1 MLTVG
6 LATALG
12 VTAFL
17 VSLYCIC
24 TCRKRSNQGKPPA
37 PLPTVSETVKRS
49 PLMMESM
56 MMEACYPELQML
68 DALSRSVRQKKQH
81 VHEEIVK
88 LYGTSP
94 TSNVY
99 SGDPSRPSLKQI
111 KRHRMMMQQQ
121 SQMERT
127 GQNVT
132 TVLVGSDQPR
142 NNNRSDEALYWE
154 IGHQQQL
161 LPPTPV

>member
-1 MLTVG
+1 
-6 LATALG
+6 
-12 VTAFL
+12 
-17 VSLYCIC
+17 
-24 TCRKRSNQGKPPA
+24 
-37 PLPTVSETVKRS
+37 
-49 PLMMESM
+49 

-68 DALSRSVRQKKQH
+68 DALSRSVRQKKQS

-88 LYGTSP
+88 LYGASPAERSVSP
-94 TSNVY
+94 TNNVY
-99 SGDPSRPSLKQI
+99 SNEPGRPSLKQI

-121 SQMERT
+121 QSQMERA

-132 TVLVGSDQPR
+132 TVVVGPARPACLVDQPIR
-142 NNNRSDEALYWE
+142 NRSEEALYWE

>member
-1 MLTVG
+1 
-6 LATALG
+6 
-12 VTAFL
+12 
-17 VSLYCIC
+17 
-24 TCRKRSNQGKPPA
+24 
-37 PLPTVSETVKRS
+37 
-49 PLMMESM
+49 

-68 DALSRSVRQKKQH
+68 DALSRSVRQKKQS

-88 LYGTSP
+88 LYGSSSAERSVSP
-94 TSNVY
+94 TNNVY
-99 SGDPSRPSLKQI
+99 SSEPGRPSLKQI

-121 SQMERT
+121 SHMERT

-132 TVLVGSDQPR
+132 TVVVGPDQPTR
-142 NNNRSDEALYWE
+142 NRSEEALYWE

>member
-1 MLTVG
+1 MIHS
-6 LATALG
+6 A
-12 VTAFL
+12 
-17 VSLYCIC
+17 
-24 TCRKRSNQGKPPA
+24 PPA
-37 PLPTVSETVKRS
+37 ITEIAKPNPLIMET
-49 PLMMESM
+49 M

-68 DALSRSVRQKKQH
+68 DALSRSVRQKKQS

-88 LYGTSP
+88 LYGASPKERSVSP
-94 TSNVY
+94 TNNVY
-99 SGDPSRPSLKQI
+99 SNEPGRPSLKQI

-121 SQMERT
+121 QSQMERV

-132 TVLVGSDQPR
+132 TVVVGPDQPIR
-142 NNNRSDEALYWE
+142 NRSEEALYWE